1 MAPERTHSCLP
12 SCVGARSVTPACG
25 RSSPSPYRAFGS
37 GFTAPRGVHRL
48 APSPVR
54 RGLFGR
60 VLVVPVPPLVGRGL
74 RVAFRRVLPGLL
86 ASERGRIE
94 VAPGAP
100 PPLVA
105 AAVDEVGAEHLVAVA
120 EEHVVAVPL

>member
-1 MAPERTHSCLP
+1 MPLGRWD
-12 SCVGARSVTPACG
+12 ARKAAASATSATPACG
-25 RSSPSPYRAFGS
+25 RSAPSPNRVFGS

-54 RGLFGR
+54 RELGR
-60 VLVVPVPPLVGRGL
+60 VLIVPVPPLVGRGL

-86 ASERGRIE
+86 ASERRRIE

-100 PPLVA
+100 HRLVA
-105 AAVDEVGAEHLVAVA
+105 PAVDEVGT
-120 EEHVVAVPL
+120 